1 MHLMEAAS
9 LRILVVEYNDSLLE
23 ILCEMLASLGY
34 QTVAAATGEEALEH
48 LRNGRFGVLLA
59 DINLPGIS
67 GIDLAKMAIEM
78 TPAIKIIFSS
88 GFGYL
93 VSDRLDFDFVLLNKP
108 YYIHELAHAVS
119 SSIRQMLEQ

>member
-1 MHLMEAAS
+1 MEMAS
-9 LRILVVEYNDSLLE
+9 LRILVVEDNDSLLE

-34 QTVAAATGEEALEH
+34 QTVAAASGEEALEH
-48 LRNGRFGVLLA
+48 LRSGRFNVLLA
-59 DINLPGIS
+59 DINLPGMS
-67 GIDLAKMAIEM
+67 GIDLATMAVEM

-108 YYIHELAHAVS
+108 YYIQELAHAVR
-119 SSIRQMLEQ
+119 SSIRQMSEQ

>member
-1 MHLMEAAS
+1 MEAAS
-9 LRILVVEYNDSLLE
+9 LRILVVEDNDSLLE
-23 ILCEMLASLGY
+23 ILCEMLGSLGY
-34 QTVAAATGEEALEH
+34 QTVAATSGEEALEH
-48 LRNGRFGVLLA
+48 LRSGSFSVLLA

-67 GIDLAKMAIEM
+67 GIDLATMAIEM
-78 TPAIKIIFSS
+78 NSAIRIIFSS

-119 SSIRQMLEQ
+119 NSVRQMSEQ

>member
-1 MHLMEAAS
+1 MEAAS
-9 LRILVVEYNDSLLE
+9 LRILVVEDNDSLLE

-34 QTVAAATGEEALEH
+34 QTVAAASGEEALEH
-48 LRNGRFGVLLA
+48 LRNGRFNVLLA

-78 TPAIKIIFSS
+78 VPVIKIIFSS

-108 YYIHELAHAVS
+108 YYIHELAHAVK
-119 SSIRQMLEQ
+119 SSIRQMSEQ